1 MKTKPIIIS
10 VVAIAAIVGVAAFF
24 YNKNINTE
32 PQPNTKLVKSLD
44 FGGEDA
50 ERLERAAILIS
61 GSNPSKTM
69 LAYNEMV
76 MLNRVWTADKYG
88 ENVLEEV
95 ETLCKLY
102 GITVDD
108 FNKIKITKRSVEAM
122 TMIIFDKWDET
133 NQSTKYRFSNK

>member
-1 MKTKPIIIS
+1 MRFKPIIIS

-32 PQPNTKLVKSLD
+32 QPKAKLVKSLD

-61 GSNPSKTM
+61 GENPSNEL

-76 MLNRVWTADKYG
+76 MLNRVWTADKFG
-88 ENVLEEV
+88 KDIPEEV
-95 ETLCKLY
+95 ETLCQLY
-102 GITVDD
+102 GMTVDD
-108 FNKIKITKRSVEAM
+108 FNKIKITRRSVEAM
-122 TMIIFDKWDET
+122 TMIIFDKWDKTE
-133 NQSTKYRFSNK
+133 QSTIYRFPRR

>member
-24 YNKNINTE
+24 FNKNINTE
-32 PQPNTKLVKSLD
+32 VRQNTKLVKSLD

-133 NQSTKYRFSNK
+133 NQSTKYRISNK

>member
-24 YNKNINTE
+24 FNKNINTE
-32 PQPNTKLVKSLD
+32 AQPNTKLVKSLD